1 MNFVRNLVS
10 GIPRVNLYTNT
21 FMEFSTVS
29 RIEKVNKQKKDSKKD
44 NKDKHITIVVKENN
58 IDKFDNEYLT
68 LKSIEHSLK

>member
-21 FMEFSTVS
+21 FMEYSTVP
-29 RIEKVNKQKKDSKKD
+29 RMEKVNKEKKDSKKNNKSKD
-44 NKDKHITIVVKENN
+44 NIIVIKENN
-58 IDKFDNEYLT
+58 IEKIDNEYLT